1 MPFKSDKQKRLM
13 MAVAHSVGFAKK
25 VGIPQSVGREY
36 VSKNK
41 RAKKK

>member
-25 VGIPQSVGREY
+25 VGIPQEVGQKFVRE
-36 VSKNK
+36 S
-41 RAKKK
+41 KKKK